1 MKDKVET
8 KRIKHL
14 RLFKIRFFLTHG
26 HRLKEGKE
34 IEVRTVFEPIVKKG
48 EVELTGDLDLTGP

>member
-1 MKDKVET
+1 MNEIQET

-26 HRLKEGKE
+26 RRLKEGITISE
-34 IEVRTVFEPIVKKG
+34 IVVWNEVG
-48 EVELTGDLDLTGP
+48 GS